1 MDNNGNC
8 SFEEALGRRGILI
21 LDGAVGTMLMEGG
34 ASGCERLNVSQ
45 PDAVACLHRQYVAA
59 GADIITTNTTCANS
73 MMCHDGMA
81 ALMARRGAE
90 IAVGVARECSA
101 CRVWVAGSMGGM
113 WMSLTKHPERTAE
126 AEAAF
131 REQAEALMQGG
142 VDLLLV
148 ETCFDVQNALA
159 AMRAISG
166 AEAALGQSVPVVVSG
181 TVADAGGRLAS
192 GETLEQLY
200 EAVSGVGKVAAFGLN
215 CSFGVEDGNGL
226 DGLVARLSGGIDVPI
241 VLYPSA
247 GMPDSS
253 GKYATTADRFADVV
267 STVALRHGVKVAGGC
282 CGTTPEYTRRMAVR
296 LKAHG

>member
-1 MDNNGNC
+1 MDKNGNC
-8 SFEEALGRRGILI
+8 NFEEALDRRGILI
-21 LDGAVGTMLMEGG
+21 LDGAVGTMLMDGG
-34 ASGCERLNVSQ
+34 ASGCERLNVLQ

-59 GADIITTNTTCANS
+59 GADIITANTTCANS

-81 ALMARRGAE
+81 ALLARRGAE
-90 IAVGVARECSA
+90 IAVGVAREYSA
-101 CRVWVAGSMGGM
+101 RRVWVAGSMGST
-113 WMSLTKHPERTAE
+113 WVSLTKHPERTAE

-166 AEAALGQSVPVVVSG
+166 AEAALGRSVPVVVSG
-181 TVADAGGRLAS
+181 TVADAGSRLAS
-192 GETLEQLY
+192 GDTLEQLY

-215 CSFGVEDGNGL
+215 CSFGVESGL
-226 DGLVARLSGGIDVPI
+226 DGLVARLSDGIDAPL

-247 GMPDSS
+247 GLPDSS
-253 GKYATTADRFADVV
+253 GRYATTADRFAEVV
-267 STVALRHGVKVAGGC
+267 SAVVLRHGVKVAGGC
-282 CGTTPEYTRRMAVR
+282 CGTTPECTRRMAVR

>member
-1 MDNNGNC
+1 MDNKGNR
-8 SFEEALGRRGILI
+8 SFEEALCRRGVLI
-21 LDGAVGTMLMEGG
+21 LDGAVGTMLMGRG

-45 PDAVACLHRQYVAA
+45 PDVVACLHRQYVAA
-59 GADIITTNTTCANS
+59 GADIITTNTTCANG

-81 ALMARRGAE
+81 ALVARRGAE

-101 CRVWVAGSMGGM
+101 RRVWVAGSMGGM
-113 WMSLTKHPERTAE
+113 WMPLTKYPERTAE

-166 AEAALGQSVPVVVSG
+166 AEAALGRSVPVVVSG

-192 GETLEQLY
+192 GDTLEQLY
-200 EAVSGVGKVAAFGLN
+200 EAVSEVGKVAAFGLN
-215 CSFGVEDGNGL
+215 CSFGVESGL
-226 DGLVARLSGGIDVPI
+226 DGLVARLSDGIDAPI

-247 GMPDSS
+247 GMPDS
-253 GKYATTADRFADVV
+253 GGRYATTADRFAEVV
-267 STVALRHGVKVAGGC
+267 SAVVLRHGVKVAGGC
-282 CGTTPEYTRRMAVR
+282 CGTTPECTRRMAVR